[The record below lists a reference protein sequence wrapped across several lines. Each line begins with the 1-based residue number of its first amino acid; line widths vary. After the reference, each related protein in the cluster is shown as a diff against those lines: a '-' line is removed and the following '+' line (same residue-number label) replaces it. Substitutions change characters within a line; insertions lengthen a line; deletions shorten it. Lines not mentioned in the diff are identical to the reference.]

1 MNAMNQSKTP
11 RTSREPTRVVTVH
24 DFPILADWQFD
35 FLADLFGQV
44 LDLESLA
51 VANDD
56 VE

>member
-1 MNAMNQSKTP
+1 MNQSKTP